1 MHLVIACSAEDID
14 IYRYILM
21 SIINE
26 DKKYVTYRPTVTQH
40 VFTLQLL

>member
-14 IYRYILM
+14 IYILM